1 MSFIHGLHFK
11 NIRGDI
17 YGGLT
22 AAVVALPLA
31 LAMGVSSG
39 AGPIAG
45 IYGAIFVGLFAALFG
60 GTPSQVSG
68 PTGPMTVVM
77 AAIFT
82 QYTAMYPDD
91 PGRGA
96 ALAFTVV
103 IMGGLFQIL
112 FGFMKLGKFI
122 NQISHSVISGFMT
135 GIGVIIIL
143 LQLGPLLGHAAQP
156 GPLASAM
163 ALPEFMASPVTA
175 DVALALLA
183 LAIVYLLPARINRI
197 LPAPL
202 FALIGG
208 SVVLYLWQGGDITS
222 TIENGNTVY
231 RMGDAS
237 VLGDIPTGFPSP
249 HMPVFELAL
258 LPDML
263 KSALMLAA
271 LGCIDSLLTSLVA
284 DNITR
289 TYHASDRELI
299 GQGIGNSLAGLF
311 GGLPGAGATMRT
323 VVNVRAGGRTPI
335 SGVLHALVLLAVV
348 LGAGAVARYI
358 PNAVLAGILV
368 KVGADIIDWDYLKR
382 VRHIPRTSV
391 LVMLTVFFTTVF
403 VDLISAVA
411 IGMIMASFI
420 FMQRMVDLQLDSITA
435 VTDPGEE
442 SPLLAEEKR
451 ILKEAQ
457 GRILLYHISGP
468 MSFGAAKGMARRLAN
483 FNAYDVL
490 VLDLSDVPQIDFT
503 STHALDDML
512 NGTRDRGGEVY
523 LVGCRKPVCTMLLQ
537 HGVLTKFNEDRLKQ
551 TRLEALQDALS
562 FVQQRQDGTSS
573 LPV

>member
-1 MSFIHGLHFK
+1 MFK
-11 NIRGDI
+11 LDASTFKGDLF
-17 YGGLT
+17 GGLT

-31 LAMGVSSG
+31 LAFGVASG
-39 AGPIAG
+39 AGAIAG
-45 IYGAIFVGLFAALFG
+45 LYGAIAVGFFAAVLG
-60 GTPSQVSG
+60 GTPAQVSG

-77 AAIFT
+77 AAVFT
-82 QYTAMYPDD
+82 QYTAMYPEN
-91 PGRGA
+91 PEHGA

-112 FGFMKLGKFI
+112 FGMLKLGKFI

-143 LQLGPLLGHAAQP
+143 LQLGPLFGHAAQP

-163 ALPEFMASPVTA
+163 ALPEMLADPVSA
-175 DVALALLA
+175 DLTLGVLA
-183 LAIVYLLPARINRI
+183 LAIVYLLPVSINRV

-202 FALIGG
+202 FALIAG
-208 SVVLYLWQGGDITS
+208 SLVLYFWQGSDITS
-222 TIENGNTVY
+222 TIEHGKTVY
-231 RMGDAS
+231 RLGEAA
-237 VLGDIPTGFPSP
+237 VLGDIPTGFPIP
-249 HMPVFELAL
+249 HLPVAEFGL

-263 KSALMLAA
+263 KSALMLAT
-271 LGCIDSLLTSLVA
+271 LGSIDSLLTSLVA

-289 TYHASDRELI
+289 TYHNSDRELV
-299 GQGIGNSLAGLF
+299 GQGIANSLAGLF

-335 SGVLHALVLLAVV
+335 SGALHAVALLAVV
-348 LGAGAVARYI
+348 LGAGSVARYI
-358 PNAVLAGILV
+358 PHAVLAGILV

-382 VRHIPRTSV
+382 VRHVPLSSV
-391 LVMLTVFFTTVF
+391 VVMLTVFVTTVF
-403 VDLISAVA
+403 VDLITAVA

-420 FMQRMVDLQLDSITA
+420 FMQRMIDLQLASITA
-435 VTDPGEE
+435 ITDPGEE
-442 SPLLAEEKR
+442 SPLSAEEKR
-451 ILKEAQ
+451 ILKEAK
-457 GRILLYHISGP
+457 GRILLFHISGP

-503 STHALDDML
+503 STHALDDMF

-523 LVGCRKPVCTMLLQ
+523 LVGCKRPVCEMLLK
-537 HGVLTKFNEDRLKQ
+537 HGVLDKFHEDRLKHN
-551 TRLEALQDALS
+551 RLEALKEALAL
-562 FVQQRQDGTSS
+562 VQARQQS
-573 LPV
+573 